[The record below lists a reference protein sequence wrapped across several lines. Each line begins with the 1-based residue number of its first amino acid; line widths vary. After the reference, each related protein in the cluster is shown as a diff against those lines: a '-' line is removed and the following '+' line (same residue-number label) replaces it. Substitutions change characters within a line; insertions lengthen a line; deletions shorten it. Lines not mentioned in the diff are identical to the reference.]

1 MDILAN
7 ILRKHILHTLSDES
21 VCPIDEDAGTSIRGV
36 VLRTPCPV
44 AGEEYRDEYGLDYCG
59 CVATVVPELGYG
71 TIDSGDYFDEVNL
84 PLRVWRDV

>member
-7 ILRKHILHTLSDES
+7 ILRKHVLHTLTDES
-21 VCPIDEDAGTSIRGV
+21 VCPIDGDAGTSIRGI

-59 CVATVVPELGYG
+59 CVATVVPELDYG
-71 TIDSGDYFDEVNL
+71 TIGPGDYTDAFDV
-84 PLRVWRDV
+84 PL